1 MVWACIFTHSKPE
14 KTNMPT
20 FYRVRG
26 VVYDTKRAALQ
37 ALGNMQ
43 ECRAIAK
50 MIEITGHDCD
60 ASGLTRLCE
69 RGVVYKGK
77 RLPLVDAFFAIAR
90 SIRPALCSLD
100 MMKIALSGKVPEDFD
115 FIKAH
120 PFVPGTRYFEIAR
133 AFVPVVTPDFHVK
146 GDGKGDCKP
155 TAPKRAQTPKKAY
168 PLADTLTAEDLGLA
182 PRISIEQ
189 LNAEGVSDYELS
201 LYKAKKR

>member
-1 MVWACIFTHSKPE
+1 MVWACIFTHSKQE

-26 VVYDTKRAALQ
+26 VVYKTKRAALK

-43 ECRAIAK
+43 ESRAIAK

-77 RLPLVDAFFAIAR
+77 RLPLLESFFVIAR
-90 SIRPALCSLD
+90 SVRPALCSLE

-115 FIKAH
+115 FVNAH
-120 PFVPGTRYFEIAR
+120 PFVPGSRYFEIAR
-133 AFVPVVTPDFHVK
+133 AFVPAVTPDFNVK
-146 GDGKGDCKP
+146 GECKP
-155 TAPKRAQTPKKAY
+155 AAPKRAQTPKKAY

-182 PRISIEQ
+182 PRISLEK

-201 LYKAKKR
+201 LYKDKNR

>member
-1 MVWACIFTHSKPE
+1 MT
-14 KTNMPT
+14 T

-26 VVYDTKRAALQ
+26 VVYNTKRAALK

-43 ECRAIAK
+43 ESRAIAK

-77 RLPLVDAFFAIAR
+77 RFPLLDAFFAIAR
-90 SIRPALCSLD
+90 SVRPALTSID
-100 MMKIALSGKVPEDFD
+100 IMKIALSGKVGVNFD
-115 FIKAH
+115 FVNAH
-120 PFVPGTRYFEIAR
+120 PFVPGSRYFEIAR
-133 AFVPVVTPDFHVK
+133 AYVPVVTPDFHVK
-146 GDGKGDCKP
+146 GDGMSERKP
-155 TAPKRAQTPKKAY
+155 VVRNTQQKQK
-168 PLADTLTAEDLGLA
+168 LFDTLTAEDLGLA

-201 LYKAKKR
+201 LYKDKKR

>member
-1 MVWACIFTHSKPE
+1 
-14 KTNMPT
+14 MPT

-43 ECRAIAK
+43 ESRAIAK

-60 ASGLTRLCE
+60 ASGLTHLCE

-77 RLPLVDAFFAIAR
+77 RLPLLDAFFAIAR
-90 SIRPALCSLD
+90 SVRPAIVSLD
-100 MMKIALSGKVPEDFD
+100 IMKIALSGKVPEDFD
-115 FIKAH
+115 FINAH
-120 PFVPGTRYFEIAR
+120 PFVPSTRYFEIAR
-133 AFVPVVTPDFHVK
+133 AYVPIVTPDFHVK
-146 GDGKGDCKP
+146 GECKP
-155 TAPKRAQTPKKAY
+155 TATKRAQTPKKAY
-168 PLADTLTAEDLGLA
+168 PLDDTLTAEDLGLA

>member
-1 MVWACIFTHSKPE
+1 MT
-14 KTNMPT
+14 T

-26 VVYDTKRAALQ
+26 VVYKTKRAALQ

-43 ECRAIAK
+43 ESRAIAK

-77 RLPLVDAFFAIAR
+77 RFPLLEAFFTIAR
-90 SIRPALCSLD
+90 SVRPALCSID
-100 MMKIALSGKVPEDFD
+100 IMKIALSGKVPDNFD
-115 FIKAH
+115 FADAH
-120 PFVPGTRYFEIAR
+120 PFVPGTRYYEIAR
-133 AFVPVVTPDFHVK
+133 AYVPVVTPDFHVK
-146 GDGKGDCKP
+146 GDGMSECKP
-155 TAPKRAQTPKKAY
+155 VVCNTQQKQKD
-168 PLADTLTAEDLGLA
+168 ADTLTAEDLGLA

>member
-1 MVWACIFTHSKPE
+1 
-14 KTNMPT
+14 MPT

-26 VVYDTKRAALQ
+26 VVYNTKRAALK

-43 ECRAIAK
+43 ESRAIAK

-77 RLPLVDAFFAIAR
+77 RLPLLDAFFIIAR
-90 SIRPALCSLD
+90 SVRPAIVSID
-100 MMKIALSGKVPEDFD
+100 IMKISLSGKVPEYFD
-115 FIKAH
+115 FADVH
-120 PFVPGTRYFEIAR
+120 PFVPGTRYYEIAR
-133 AFVPVVTPDFHVK
+133 AYVPVVTPDFHVK
-146 GDGKGDCKP
+146 GDGMSERKLVVRNTQQKQ
-155 TAPKRAQTPKKAY
+155 K
-168 PLADTLTAEDLGLA
+168 LFDTLTAEDLGLA

-201 LYKAKKR
+201 LYKDKKR

>member
-1 MVWACIFTHSKPE
+1 
-14 KTNMPT
+14 MPT
-20 FYRVRG
+20 YYRVRG
-26 VVYDTKRAALQ
+26 VVYKTKRAALQ

-43 ECRAIAK
+43 ESRAIAK

-77 RLPLVDAFFAIAR
+77 RLPLLDAFFVITR
-90 SIRPALCSLD
+90 SVRPAIVSID
-100 MMKIALSGKVPEDFD
+100 IMKISLSGKVPEDFD
-115 FIKAH
+115 FVNAH
-120 PFVPGTRYFEIAR
+120 PFVPGARYFEIAR
-133 AFVPVVTPDFHVK
+133 AFVPVVTSDFHVK
-146 GDGKGDCKP
+146 GYCAPAACK
-155 TAPKRAQTPKKAY
+155 QKKAY
-168 PLADTLTAEDLGLA
+168 PLADTLTAEELGLS

>member
-1 MVWACIFTHSKPE
+1 
-14 KTNMPT
+14 MPT

-26 VVYDTKRAALQ
+26 VVYKTKRAALK

-43 ECRAIAK
+43 ESRAIAK

-77 RLPLVDAFFAIAR
+77 RLPLLDSFFVIAR
-90 SIRPALCSLD
+90 SVRPALCSID

-115 FIKAH
+115 FVNAH
-120 PFVPGTRYFEIAR
+120 PFAPGTHYYEIAR
-133 AFVPVVTPDFHVK
+133 NYKPVVEPDFHVK
-146 GDGKGDCKP
+146 GACKP
-155 TAPKRAQTPKKAY
+155 AEPKRAQTQKKAY

-182 PRISIEQ
+182 PRISLEK

-201 LYKAKKR
+201 LYKDKKR